1 MRGFHVHQNVW
12 STTIGEENLE
22 CRHEEKNE
30 EDKFAAGVYRNDFQI
45 EILVGHMPRIIS
57 KFVY

>member
-1 MRGFHVHQNVW
+1 MHQNVW
-12 STTIGEENLE
+12 STTIGEEYLE

-45 EILVGHMPRIIS
+45 EILVGHMPRNIS